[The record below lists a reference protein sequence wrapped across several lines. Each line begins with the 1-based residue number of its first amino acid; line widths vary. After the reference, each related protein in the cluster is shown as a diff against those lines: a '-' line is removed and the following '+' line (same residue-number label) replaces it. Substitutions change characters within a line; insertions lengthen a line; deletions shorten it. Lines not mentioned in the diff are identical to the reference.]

1 MEKQRTESDA
11 FLQKLNED
19 NYRLKLSIKERIAF
33 EDKMFQK
40 IDKLQNQVKELEQF
54 HFQVKLRKLTK
65 NLFRQYYPVFM
76 RSNKI
81 SKKN

>member
-33 EDKMFQK
+33 KDKKIQK
-40 IDKLQNQVKELEQF
+40 IDKLQNQVKELE
-54 HFQVKLRKLTK
+54 
-65 NLFRQYYPVFM
+65 
-76 RSNKI
+76 
-81 SKKN
+81 

>member
-40 IDKLQNQVKELEQF
+40 IDKLQNQVKELE
-54 HFQVKLRKLTK
+54 
-65 NLFRQYYPVFM
+65 
-76 RSNKI
+76 
-81 SKKN
+81 